1 MSIVKNLK
9 IYSKPILINIKTVIK
24 SFMPIGDL
32 VKEPYND
39 KVYCDLWR
47 TSLPFMHQYVP
58 KNLTQHEIE
67 WIDNLAL
74 KLSVSIKNSEPNWIH
89 GYFLYDLIKTYAQ
102 STKKKEIS
110 FFESGTAKGFS
121 AIIAAKAITNSR
133 KIPNIV
139 TIDILG
145 NEKRYWNAFGDFN
158 GKRTRMDLLSEHK
171 DLVSS
176 INFVKMRSRKL
187 NKKNFDNTKIDLA
200 FLDGPHTYADVKH
213 EFRYVINRLEKN
225 GIVFFDDYNH
235 SRYPG
240 IVKFVGEIDSNNISY
255 ITNDNRSYAIYYN
268 K

>member
-1 MSIVKNLK
+1 MSIVNDK
-9 IYSKPILINIKTVIK
+9 SKSVMINVKTVIK
-24 SFMPIGDL
+24 SFMPVGDL
-32 VKEPYND
+32 VKVPYND
-39 KVYCDLWR
+39 KVYYDLWR
-47 TSLPFMHQYVP
+47 NSLAFMHRYVP

-89 GYFLYDLIKTYAQ
+89 GYFLYDLINTYAQ
-102 STKKKEIS
+102 STKKREIS

-121 AIIAAKAITNSR
+121 AIIAAKAITNSD

-176 INFVKMRSRKL
+176 INFVKMRSREL
-187 NKKNFDNTKIDLA
+187 NEKNSGNTKIDLA

-213 EFRYVINRLEKN
+213 EFKYVINRLEKN
-225 GIVFFDDYNH
+225 GIVFFDDYNQ

-240 IVKFVGEIDSNNISY
+240 IVKFVSEIDLHNISY
-255 ITNDNRSYAIYYN
+255 ITNENRSYAIYYN